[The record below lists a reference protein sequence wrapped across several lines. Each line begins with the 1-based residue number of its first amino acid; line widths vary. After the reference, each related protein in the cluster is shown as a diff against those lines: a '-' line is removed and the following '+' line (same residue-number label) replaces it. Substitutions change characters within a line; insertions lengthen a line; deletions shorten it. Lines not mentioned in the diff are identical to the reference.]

1 MEFLRV
7 LKKMW
12 MIILL
17 ILLVL
22 IGVCVF
28 RIHNSNDKEVYQYYQ
43 ESLAEYKKQTVE
55 TTRENAEKV
64 VFGYSKDADDASEME
79 DKEYKETALVLLRKK
94 IDYVDGFSDAIS
106 NTANYDM
113 VLNSSLYSG
122 NDNYGRLNALKYA
135 KDMKKVA
142 DVNVQI
148 YNTTA
153 VEKLMEFKE
162 LPVLLLLLM
171 LFCVITFVEERDNG
185 IIMIVRIGERGR
197 GISALKRCM
206 ILFFFSLVCSF
217 VFNSV
222 IYGMYTN
229 VYGNVYMN
237 VPIQSSQMFMMM
249 PLHITV
255 FQFFIMYCLI
265 CGIAIFTIGM
275 FAYLFVLMFRNYK
288 ASMIVIIML
297 ILLEY
302 VLYNNIDSNS
312 TLCILRYVNIAN
324 ILFPGYSYLIYE
336 NWGFNGFITDISTS
350 TFIMTIVLAVIS
362 FCGIIYA
369 SSKMYPDR
377 KKNLLDKLIE
387 KVSLFWQSV
396 FSKSNLFTMELY
408 KTCINQKGFIIIAL
422 AIYLFTTCEIS
433 RGVNY
438 SDSSR
443 YVLNFYEQFSG
454 NPADEECYRYIDDF
468 KERLNAA
475 KENANNTYTQKMQIK
490 DMENALSKMQAAV
503 LHVKTMREKG
513 TEAVIVKPYVYQD
526 ILGNRN
532 YVNQENINLVCV
544 FVIILLIAGEFSY
557 ERTCGMY
564 VLGRTSKER
573 NKIWRNKTIKMFLI
587 TVCIWLLSLLMNWN
601 NILSLYELNNL
612 HVSLQSLIEFS
623 DFPFEISILLYLSL
637 CQIVRL
643 FLLVMISMI
652 VYGISFYVS
661 YKISIALSML
671 LILPHV
677 LYVLG
682 VPFIGYLSMV
692 IPLDF
697 NRYWLTYGNAF
708 KLLLLPGVVTV
719 AGVVLYIKAFC
730 RWRSL

>member
-7 LKKMW
+7 FKKMW
-12 MIILL
+12 MTILL

-22 IGVCVF
+22 MGICVF
-28 RIHNSNDKEVYQYYQ
+28 RIHNSSDKEVYQHYQ

-64 VFGYSKDADDASEME
+64 VFGYSKDADDTLELE

-94 IDYVDGFSDAIS
+94 IDYVDGFFDMIN
-106 NTANYDM
+106 NTVNYDRI
-113 VLNSSLYSG
+113 LNSSLYSE
-122 NDNYGRLNALKYA
+122 NDDYGRLNALKYA
-135 KDMKKVA
+135 KDMKRVA
-142 DVNVQI
+142 DVSVQLH
-148 YNTTA
+148 NTTA
-153 VEKLMEFKE
+153 IEKLMEFKE
-162 LPVLLLLLM
+162 LPILLLLLM
-171 LFCVITFVEERDNG
+171 FFCVIAFVEERDNG
-185 IIMIVRIGERGR
+185 IIMIARIGEKGR
-197 GISALKRCM
+197 GISAMKRCA
-206 ILFFFSLVCSF
+206 ILFSVSLVCSF
-217 VFNSV
+217 IFNSI

-255 FQFFIMYCLI
+255 FQFYIMYCVI
-265 CGIAIFTIGM
+265 CGTAMFTIGL
-275 FAYLFVLMFRNYK
+275 FTYLFVLMFRNYK
-288 ASMIVIIML
+288 VSMIVILML

-302 VLYNNIDSNS
+302 ILYNNIDSNS
-312 TLCILRYVNIAN
+312 SLCIFRYINIAN

-336 NWGFNGFITDISTS
+336 NWGFNGFITDVSTS
-350 TFIMTIVLAVIS
+350 TCIMTIVLVAIS

-369 SSKMYPDR
+369 SCKMYPDR

-387 KVSLFWQSV
+387 KMSLFWQSL
-396 FSKSNLFTMELY
+396 FSKSNSFIMELY
-408 KTCINQKGFIIIAL
+408 KTCINQKGIIIIAL
-422 AIYLFTTCEIS
+422 SIYLFASCEIS

-438 SDSSR
+438 SDSNR

-454 NPADEECYRYIDDF
+454 NPADEECDRYIDDF
-468 KERLNAA
+468 KKRLNTAQEIA
-475 KENANNTYTQKMQIK
+475 SNTYTQKMQIK
-490 DMENALSKMQAAV
+490 DMENALSKMQVAV

-513 TEAVIVKPYVYQD
+513 TAAVIVKPYSYHD

-544 FVIILLIAGEFSY
+544 FVIIMLMAGDFSY

-573 NKIWRNKTIKMFLI
+573 NRIWKKKTIKMFLI
-587 TVCIWLLSLLMNWN
+587 TVCIWSLSLFMNWS
-601 NILSLYELNNL
+601 NILSLYELDNL
-612 HVSLQSLIEFS
+612 NAPIQSLMEFS
-623 DFPFEISILLYLSL
+623 YFPLEMSILSYLCL
-637 CQIVRL
+637 CQIARL

-652 VYGISFYVS
+652 IYGVSFYMS

-677 LYVLG
+677 LYILG

-697 NRYWLTYGNAF
+697 NRYWLTYGNDF
-708 KLLLLPGVVTV
+708 KVLLLPGVVTV